1 MTSHRLVKNC
11 SVKCFSHLSSAPDPK
26 KKFTRSG
33 RKAEAFS
40 EREVD
45 LNTIPDSCPDMNRD
59 CRPDG
64 KPALKYRLMAVDVDG
79 TLLDNQGHMT
89 EATKEAIRLGVES
102 GLIFTIATGRPVQ
115 GVEHFNEMLA
125 LDLPYITYNGSMV
138 VMGKSKE
145 ILYEQ
150 KMDSLDAKAIYK
162 LGLEYGATVI
172 VWAHNRLYVNI
183 LNKDALL
190 YSKAARQAALLMEEP
205 EAVLES
211 GVSKILWVDAIPKI
225 DRAQQEVGSRLSGN
239 VNYHTSNPIYLEF
252 VDKKASKA
260 IAMEKLGEYYGI
272 RREEM
277 IAVGDGLNDLSMI
290 EYAGLGVAMANAADE
305 IKCKAD
311 YVTFSNEEDGVAHV
325 IRKFVLGIEA

>member
-1 MTSHRLVKNC
+1 
-11 SVKCFSHLSSAPDPK
+11 
-26 KKFTRSG
+26 
-33 RKAEAFS
+33 
-40 EREVD
+40 
-45 LNTIPDSCPDMNRD
+45 MNNWNIEKE
-59 CRPDG
+59 G
-64 KPALKYRLMAVDVDG
+64 KPAAKYRLMAVDIDG
-79 TLLDNQGHMT
+79 TLLNNEGHIT
-89 EATKEAIRLGVES
+89 EATRNAIRQGVEH
-102 GLIFTIATGRPVQ
+102 GLIFTIATGRPIQ
-115 GVEHFNEMLA
+115 GVEHFNEMLG

-150 KMDSLDAKAIYK
+150 KMDPEDAKTIYM

-183 LNKDALL
+183 LNEDALL

-205 EAVLES
+205 EIVLES
-211 GVSKILWVDAIPKI
+211 GVSKILWIDAIPKI
-225 DRAQQEVGSRLSGN
+225 DQAQKEVGKRLSGN

-272 RREEM
+272 HREEM

-305 IKCKAD
+305 IKNKAD
-311 YVTFSNEEDGVAHV
+311 YVTCSNEEDGVAHV